1 MYLLAIETTGAFA
14 SVALLEDD
22 CVLEHIQGHDRF
34 SHLQNLMPQVKEVL
48 ENHKLSINDVSAI
61 AVSKGPGSFTGIRI
75 GVSSTRALCQVLGVP
90 GVPVS
95 SLEALAM
102 RVADLPGEKRRST
115 GDTLDD
121 RTWICPI
128 LDARRSQVYGG
139 GYVLQNG
146 YPIEAFKGGAYT
158 VEDFLEKTD
167 ECDRILLLGDG
178 TDAYGEKIAEA
189 RREKGKFTEFAPE
202 SIRYQDAVTVGRLGA
217 KLLQEGKGLSYQ
229 ELLPDYMRQAE
240 AERKLAEK
248 QAAEAAKQAA
258 SKKWETN
265 MADVLIRQANINDV
279 DAIFEIE
286 HLCFPDPWSKDSLRY
301 ELGENPRAFYIVAE
315 IDGSVVGYAGLW
327 WIEDEGHITNVAV
340 RPGYRSRKIA
350 SGIVSV
356 MIDFTTKQ
364 GIRHHT
370 LEVRRSNAPA
380 IGLYEKYG
388 FTVEGVRKGY
398 YLNNGEDALIMW
410 RHEPESCDE

>member
-102 RVADLPGEKRRST
+102 RVAELPGEKRRST

-146 YPIEAFKGGAYT
+146 YPIEVFKGGAYT

-167 ECDRILLLGDG
+167 ECDRILLLGDA
-178 TDAYGEKIAEA
+178 TDRYGREIGQLRHEGVDIAAE
-189 RREKGKFTEFAPE
+189 G
-202 SIRYQDAVTVGRLGA
+202 IRYQDAVSVARLGSRIYA
-217 KLLQEGKGLSYQ
+217 EGGGVGYSQL
-229 ELLPDYMRQAE
+229 EPDYMRLAE
-240 AERKLAEK
+240 AERKLRRK
-248 QAAEAAKQAA
+248 QQ
-258 SKKWETN
+258 
-265 MADVLIRQANINDV
+265 
-279 DAIFEIE
+279 
-286 HLCFPDPWSKDSLRY
+286 
-301 ELGENPRAFYIVAE
+301 
-315 IDGSVVGYAGLW
+315 
-327 WIEDEGHITNVAV
+327 EG
-340 RPGYRSRKIA
+340 
-350 SGIVSV
+350 
-356 MIDFTTKQ
+356 
-364 GIRHHT
+364 
-370 LEVRRSNAPA
+370 
-380 IGLYEKYG
+380 
-388 FTVEGVRKGY
+388 
-398 YLNNGEDALIMW
+398 
-410 RHEPESCDE
+410 